1 VAFRKSRFRLLQ
13 AGEDFGILSGGCV
26 WLRGGPAHLGKPG
39 FLCRVTIRKMA
50 RDAEH
55 YEQRIQTACLLILTA
70 LGITGALY
78 FFKGVLIPFVLAIF
92 LTLSL
97 TPAIDLQMKW
107 LRIPRRTAI
116 LTTVAVGCAV
126 LGLGT
131 LLVTAAADQIV
142 QSRDD
147 YGKQFQQLL
156 VRTRRLLPP
165 EWYTDPNEPARD
177 PNDVALDPN
186 EPARGRPD
194 PSAPLIRVPTNT
206 VRKVLAD
213 IASSVMGV
221 ISNGLL
227 VVIFMIFMVAG
238 QGTYKAPAGSL
249 WWEVETRIKR
259 YLLTMLLTSGI
270 TGVLVGLVL
279 TVLDVR
285 FGWMFGFLAFLLNFI
300 PSIGSVIATLL
311 PLPVALIDPEL
322 GIVSKVLVLA
332 IPGGIQFTIGN
343 ILQPKMMGESLDL
356 HPIVVLLSLIFFG
369 TIWGIIGMFLA
380 VPITAVVKIL
390 LERFGYTRAI
400 AELIAGKTDVLTKS
414 HPSEDDNAP

>member
-1 VAFRKSRFRLLQ
+1 MTK
-13 AGEDFGILSGGCV
+13 E
-26 WLRGGPAHLGKPG
+26 P
-39 FLCRVTIRKMA
+39 
-50 RDAEH
+50 EH
-55 YEQRIQTACLLILTA
+55 YEQRIQTVCLLILTA

-78 FFKGVLIPFVLAIF
+78 FFKGVLIPFVLAVF

-97 TPAIDLQMKW
+97 GPVIDLQMKW

-116 LTTVAVGCAV
+116 LTTVAVGCAI
-126 LGLGT
+126 LALGT
-131 LLVTAAADQIV
+131 LLVTAAADEIV
-142 QSRDD
+142 RNRDD
-147 YGKQFQQLL
+147 YEDQIQQVL
-156 VRTRRLLPP
+156 VRARALLPP
-165 EWYTDPNEPARD
+165 EWYTESTTPVRDPNRPIRKPQQQVNDPNDPNNPVPDPNEPVRAPR
-177 PNDVALDPN
+177 N
-186 EPARGRPD
+186 
-194 PSAPLIRVPTNT
+194 PSEQLIRIPSNT
-206 VRKVLAD
+206 VRKVLSD
-213 IASSVMGV
+213 ITSSVMGV

-238 QGTYKAPAGSL
+238 KGLHKAAAGSL

-279 TVLDVR
+279 TALGVN

-300 PSIGSVIATLL
+300 PNIGSIIATIL

-322 GIVSKVLVLA
+322 GIISKILVLA

-343 ILQPKMMGESLDL
+343 LLQPKLMGESLDL

-390 LERFGYTRAI
+390 LERFGYTRVI

-414 HPSEDDNAP
+414 RQPDD